1 MDIKVSEPVAEFF
14 MDQCMGESTGQM
26 AMVPNNPVLFGLT
39 AAHRIKGKEDFAKFL
54 IDVANQLTKEQ
65 PF

>member
-14 MDQCMGESTGQM
+14 MDQCMGESTGHM
-26 AMVPNNPVLFGLT
+26 AMIPNNAVLFGLT
-39 AAHRIKGKEDFAKFL
+39 SAHRVKSKEDFAKFL
-54 IDVANQLTKEQ
+54 IDVAAQLTKEQ

>member
-14 MDQCMGESTGQM
+14 MDQCMGESAGQM
-26 AMVPNNPVLFGLT
+26 AMAPNNPVLFGLT
-39 AAHRIKGKEDFAKFL
+39 MAHRVKTKEDFAKFL
-54 IDVANQLTKEQ
+54 LDVAAQLTKER